1 MIENYEIKKKKL
13 DTSDKKVNCI
23 VFESE
28 CNNL

>member
-1 MIENYEIKKKKL
+1 MINYEIKKKKL
-13 DTSDKKVNCI
+13 DTSDKKVNWI